1 LYLDKKGEMMRVIV
15 VAIPVIIVAG
25 ILFFATTTILQI
37 GEDSVNR
44 EACRDSVLLKERSK
58 ILGNTLIDNVVCE
71 TNLIEI
77 KSTDKNEI
85 YGEITNEMYD
95 CWYQFGEGKRDF
107 LDNNDFMGSDE
118 WCFVCSRIDF
128 DEDVKDKYSELSM
141 GEFNDFLKTENLPL
155 SSEEITFYEY
165 FYGGGLPNQI
175 GDNLQN
181 SFSVFS
187 TDEPLYVGF
196 LIDKDRRY
204 NAAFWTELGV
214 GVGSIVVC
222 GAAIYGSGGIATS
235 LVASLCARGAIGV
248 GSSILMMSTV
258 KEDYIAGLNIG
269 SGDSIKEWCNE
280 NR

>member
-1 LYLDKKGEMMRVIV
+1 MYLDKKGEMMRVIV

-107 LDNNDFMGSDE
+107 LDNND
-118 WCFVCSRIDF
+118 
-128 DEDVKDKYSELSM
+128 
-141 GEFNDFLKTENLPL
+141 
-155 SSEEITFYEY
+155 
-165 FYGGGLPNQI
+165 
-175 GDNLQN
+175 
-181 SFSVFS
+181 
-187 TDEPLYVGF
+187 
-196 LIDKDRRY
+196 
-204 NAAFWTELGV
+204 
-214 GVGSIVVC
+214 
-222 GAAIYGSGGIATS
+222 
-235 LVASLCARGAIGV
+235 
-248 GSSILMMSTV
+248 
-258 KEDYIAGLNIG
+258 
-269 SGDSIKEWCNE
+269 
-280 NR
+280 